1 MKIAIITPV
10 ANEENYISIHCDELL
25 KFKNNITNFHKIDE
39 IDFLFIMDNFNKDRT
54 DIILNEYNKIDKS
67 IKVLFNKYSSG
78 LSSCYIYGYEYAVKN
93 QYDYI
98 IEMDC
103 GESHPIVNLYDVFHS
118 LLNEKHDI
126 IFHSRFTNNGSY
138 QGSFFR
144 QMVSKIGTYL
154 SNFYL
159 CLPLSD
165 ATSGFQAFKTQVIK
179 DLDFNKFKSSGGFF
193 QTELKYF
200 AFLRLQDKLHDDYLE
215 GINNLQSYY
224 TFSKLFGKES
234 KKYKF
239 KELPLKYK
247 LTTTSFKYKWL
258 IQSLKYLLLI
268 KHSFAY
274 KDKEKK

>member
-25 KFKNNITNFHKIDE
+25 KFKNNIKNFHNIQQ

-54 DIILNEYNKIDKS
+54 DSILNEYNKIDNS
-67 IKVLFNKYSSG
+67 IKVLFNEKSSG
-78 LSSCYIYGYEYAVKN
+78 LSSCYIYGYEYSIEN
-93 QYDYI
+93 NYDYI

-103 GESHPIVNLYDVFHS
+103 GESHPIVNLYEVFNS
-118 LLNEKHDI
+118 LLIEKNDI
-126 IFHSRFTNNGSY
+126 VFHSRFMSDGSY
-138 QGSFFR
+138 QGSLLR

-159 CLPLSD
+159 CLPLTD
-165 ATSGFQAFKTQVIK
+165 ATSGFQAFKREVIQ

-200 AFLRLQDKLHDDYLE
+200 TFLRLHDKLHDDYLQ
-215 GINNLQSYY
+215 GIGAIHSYY
-224 TFSKLFGKES
+224 SFARLFGNEN

-239 KELPLKYK
+239 KELPLRYK

-258 IQSLKYLLLI
+258 LQSLKYLILI
-268 KHSFAY
+268 KHSFVY
-274 KDKEKK
+274 KDKEK